1 VIGLASK
8 VSLIMQFLL
17 SGTVALEGM
26 RQFDC
31 SDYEWDLGDGL
42 IFKKRY
48 WKPDFTEDCDAEE
61 SKGRQTFGIVG
72 LGVCCVII
80 PFIYFG
86 LLFSESQRNLGQ
98 EGQQFAA
105 IWTRK
110 SCDIYYF
117 LFKGYKKKFWFW
129 DFCVKMRLNLVA
141 IGWIFLANGKQQIV
155 VELGLLVTVAS
166 LVIHTYMMPYL
177 NQMHNYLESISL
189 IVTIISFGEAFP
201 TTKPDEPN
209 SISVMT
215 LISLHCIFFA
225 CFLATLVKDGLVF
238 RENKKRED
246 FEKEQEKGLEL
257 SKKEK
262 KWLLGDEDRWDVF
275 EELYSKAVR
284 QSIPISSTFVYSL
297 LVAGLIVTLPVL
309 Q

>member
-1 VIGLASK
+1 MVLTDERYG
-8 VSLIMQFLL
+8 
-17 SGTVALEGM
+17 VA
-26 RQFDC
+26 
-31 SDYEWDLGDGL
+31 
-42 IFKKRY
+42 
-48 WKPDFTEDCDAEE
+48 
-61 SKGRQTFGIVG
+61 
-72 LGVCCVII
+72 
-80 PFIYFG
+80 
-86 LLFSESQRNLGQ
+86 
-98 EGQQFAA
+98 
-105 IWTRK
+105 
-110 SCDIYYF
+110 
-117 LFKGYKKKFWFW
+117 
-129 DFCVKMRLNLVA
+129 
-141 IGWIFLANGKQQIV
+141 GKQQIV